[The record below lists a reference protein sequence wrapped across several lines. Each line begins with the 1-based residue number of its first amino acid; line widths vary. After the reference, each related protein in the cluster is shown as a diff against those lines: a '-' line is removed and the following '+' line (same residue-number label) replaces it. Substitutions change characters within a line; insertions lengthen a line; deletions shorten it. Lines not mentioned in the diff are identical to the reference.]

1 MLSDRY
7 EKSGDLNLDQH
18 KNSLKVQLNK
28 HYSVKTSKPKRKYL
42 TRVPSRSLD
51 IEDGGKFDKIAI
63 ESTNATN
70 IATNQNASN

>member
-1 MLSDRY
+1 M
-7 EKSGDLNLDQH
+7 EQH
-18 KNSLKVQLNK
+18 KHSLKVQLNK

-51 IEDGGKFDKIAI
+51 IDDGGKLEKIAI

-70 IATNQNASN
+70 VAPNQNTSN